1 MRHCPS
7 AQTEKTK
14 LSCKDDCT
22 LTKHTWR
29 WTYFALQY
37 LFYLYSLSLGDA
49 LTTAA
54 VRPFFNHVWS
64 LHRSLVTPY
73 SVNYKIAMFLSSL
86 ESFVQIIPCF
96 ACWTHFQDSSVSGC
110 RITNSKI
117 SSCDSWDFVWDFWG
131 FFRCQRKVLKRA
143 KDSTPNKYFASWIII
158 NIFLN
163 KFRLIGWHQFY
174 LLHICNKDCPP
185 FLEWVT

>member
-1 MRHCPS
+1 MTARPQLMLNRKSYQVSKPEMEFHIINIIYAELSMR
-7 AQTEKTK
+7 AQSEKTTF
-14 LSCKDDCT
+14 SCKDDYT
-22 LTKHTWR
+22 LRKYTWG
-29 WTYFALQY
+29 WTYSALQY
-37 LFYLYSLSLGDA
+37 LLYLYSVSLGDA

-64 LHRSLVTPY
+64 LHWSLVTPS

-117 SSCDSWDFVWDFWG
+117 SSCDSWDFV
-131 FFRCQRKVLKRA
+131 
-143 KDSTPNKYFASWIII
+143 
-158 NIFLN
+158 
-163 KFRLIGWHQFY
+163 
-174 LLHICNKDCPP
+174 
-185 FLEWVT
+185 